1 MDVRFDGRAD
11 HPQVSGFQSERPVW
25 IVSRKEMVEDRLSI
39 TSTPLSLSPFP
50 SLSPSTWR
58 FLPWRNGC
66 TDSVAEIRFE
76 DPFSSGINVT
86 GRCSWRWNFRPVGS
100 WTFVYFKPG
109 GREDYGGHTDRGR
122 REGGEGEVTRPSF
135 VFRIRASV
143 LAGNIRVPQQS
154 DNG

>member
-1 MDVRFDGRAD
+1 MDVRFDGRED

-39 TSTPLSLSPFP
+39 TSTSPSLPFSLSP
-50 SLSPSTWR
+50 SLSHSTWR

-86 GRCSWRWNFRPVGS
+86 GRCSWRWKFRPVGS

-109 GREDYGGHTDRGR
+109 GREEDYGGHADRG
-122 REGGEGEVTRPSF
+122 GGEVTRPSF